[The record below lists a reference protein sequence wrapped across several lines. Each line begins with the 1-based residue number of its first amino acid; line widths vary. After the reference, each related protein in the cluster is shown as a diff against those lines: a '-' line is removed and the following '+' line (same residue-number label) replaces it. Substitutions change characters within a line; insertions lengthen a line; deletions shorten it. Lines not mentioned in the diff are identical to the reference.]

1 GMIRKVAK
9 AALLAI
15 AVATSALAP
24 AHGQVAPPSNI
35 PPATIVTRGAAIT
48 PLGWF
53 VMGSIACAAVSPMIG
68 TVMLGR
74 ELTIG
79 EAYHTTLGCL
89 LGPPG
94 WLLADA
100 LFPPTAVGATPPT
113 TPKHPRSPR
122 RGAQGRHINIPPA
135 GATTFVLNEVLLEF
149 AAGTSA
155 QTRNA

>member
-1 GMIRKVAK
+1 MIRKVAK

-15 AVATSALAP
+15 AVSTSALAP

-53 VMGSIACAAVSPMIG
+53 VMGSVACAAVSPMIG
-68 TVMLGR
+68 TVILGR

-89 LGPPG
+89 RCFRPPP
-94 WLLADA
+94 LDRRHRRRRVRRVVSRR
-100 LFPPTAVGATPPT
+100 AVILIF
-113 TPKHPRSPR
+113 HPQVR
-122 RGAQGRHINIPPA
+122 R
-135 GATTFVLNEVLLEF
+135 TLC
-149 AAGTSA
+149 
-155 QTRNA
+155 

>member
-1 GMIRKVAK
+1 MIRKVAK

-24 AHGQVAPPSNI
+24 AHGQVAPPSNN

-53 VMGSIACAAVSPMIG
+53 VMGSVACAAVSPMIG
-68 TVMLGR
+68 TVILGR

-100 LFPPTAVGATPPT
+100 LFPPTAIGSARR
-113 TPKHPRSPR
+113 HRRRRSSRVR
-122 RGAQGRHINIPPA
+122 RVVSRRAVISIFRPQVRR
-135 GATTFVLNEVLLEF
+135 TLC
-149 AAGTSA
+149 
-155 QTRNA
+155 